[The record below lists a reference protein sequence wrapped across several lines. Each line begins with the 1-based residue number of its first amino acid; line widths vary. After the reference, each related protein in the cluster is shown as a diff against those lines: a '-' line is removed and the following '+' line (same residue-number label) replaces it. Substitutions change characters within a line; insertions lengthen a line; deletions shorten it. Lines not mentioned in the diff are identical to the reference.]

1 MLRKTLFAIV
11 LSVPLGASA
20 QYTVTTTDTQKTTIH
35 DLTAFANATCLAK
48 QKEEHLKESGFAWAN
63 AIVQKNM
70 NFTLHNIILPLNE
83 TIDKALLNTPMYMV
97 SNERMP
103 MQDQALPIAYC
114 FEISQQTDIQV
125 LIQELSKSLN
135 SPSQPPHIS
144 VPLSLK
150 GIVDCPALK
159 NSLKPSS

>member
-20 QYTVTTTDTQKTTIH
+20 QYTVTTTDTQKPTIH

-144 VPLSLK
+144 AQTEHKLLVMSTYR
-150 GIVDCPALK
+150 K
-159 NSLKPSS
+159 NKLYR